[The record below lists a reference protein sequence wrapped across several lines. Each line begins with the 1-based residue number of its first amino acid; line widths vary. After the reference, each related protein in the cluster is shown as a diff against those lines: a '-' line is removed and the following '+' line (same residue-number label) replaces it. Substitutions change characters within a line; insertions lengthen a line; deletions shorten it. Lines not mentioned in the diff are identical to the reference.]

1 MTNTQTCIS
10 ILRECK
16 HGPFINGLKGEVYNW
31 LMTQSYNIKQ
41 SFLDFTSKLL
51 SGKKLINGD
60 RLY

>member
-31 LMTQSYNIKQ
+31 LMTLSYNIKQ
-41 SFLDFTSKLL
+41 SFLNFTSKL
-51 SGKKLINGD
+51 SEWQEIINGD